1 MKIYKYYIKPNNDI
15 KKYLSN
21 ENICFLDIE
30 TTGLSRKHSCI
41 YLIGFVYFSTENNSW
56 CLEQGFINNTK
67 DENQLLDYINKFISN
82 FDLLITYNGDSFDL
96 PFIKKRSSINN
107 INSKILDMQ
116 SFDIYREIRKNKS
129 YLNFKNMKLK
139 TIEENLGI
147 YREDEHSGKD
157 CIDFYYDYMDTKDQI
172 LKEKILKHNY
182 DDLYYLLDVMKIF
195 DLIKDKKSTIV
206 STNKENVKV
215 EIQDITIDKDIF
227 KIFSTTSSMKD
238 EINFVYHEE
247 GFSIIW
253 QSENSLI
260 IDLEVQEGFITPT
273 KKCIFINKNNLP
285 SKMNLKDFTQYI
297 VPDSIILLKVEDKY
311 QMKNIKAI
319 INDLISYVLSK

>member
-1 MKIYKYYIKPNNDI
+1 MDIYKYYIETNNDI
-15 KKYLSN
+15 KKYISN
-21 ENICFLDIE
+21 NNICFLDIE
-30 TTGLSRKHSCI
+30 TTGLSREYSYV
-41 YLIGFVYFSTENNSW
+41 YLIGFVYFSIEDNSW
-56 CLEQGFINNTK
+56 CLEQAFINHIE
-67 DENQLLDYINKFISN
+67 DEYQLLDYINKFISN

-116 SFDIYREIRKNKS
+116 SFDIYREIRKNRS
-129 YLNFKNMKLK
+129 YLDFKNMRLK

-147 YREDEHSGKD
+147 YREDEYSGKD
-157 CIDFYYDYMDTKDQI
+157 CIDFYYEYMNTRDLI

-206 STNKENVKV
+206 STDKENVKV
-215 EIQDITIDKDIF
+215 EIQDITVDKDIF
-227 KIFSTTSSMKD
+227 KIFSITSSMKD

-247 GFSIIW
+247 SFSIIW
-253 QSENSLI
+253 QSENNLI
-260 IDLEVQEGFITPT
+260 INLEVQEGFITPT

-285 SKMNLKDFTQYI
+285 SIISLKDLTQYM

-319 INDLISYVLSK
+319 INNLISYVLSK